1 MKLEIKF
8 ELEKSPLWLIT
19 VFRKKNLWSAA
30 NWRPN
35 RELTI
40 KCFPGL
46 KQNECSSKSFILITD
61 LSETLGLSVPQS
73 YTQSAH
79 LPAPPCSLCPSS
91 SGKLWQEETAP
102 RSSVES
108 RELFHHS
115 KRGFCVRFIGEN
127 LTVIFLVWRFIN
139 QIRILKVHGQ
149 NTVLGFGARSPGLQP
164 NL

>member
-61 LSETLGLSVPQS
+61 LSETFGPFSASKLHAKCPLTCPTMFPMSVIIWEAM
-73 YTQSAH
+73 TR
-79 LPAPPCSLCPSS
+79 
-91 SGKLWQEETAP
+91 GEAP
-102 RSSVES
+102 RGSVES
-108 RELFHHS
+108 ILES
-115 KRGFCVRFIGEN
+115 CSITPKRGSVSDS
-127 LTVIFLVWRFIN
+127 LV
-139 QIRILKVHGQ
+139 K
-149 NTVLGFGARSPGLQP
+149 T
-164 NL
+164 

>member
-73 YTQSAH
+73 YTQSATYLPHHVPYVRHH
-79 LPAPPCSLCPSS
+79 LGSYD
-91 SGKLWQEETAP
+91 
-102 RSSVES
+102 
-108 RELFHHS
+108 
-115 KRGFCVRFIGEN
+115 KRRQLPE
-127 LTVIFLVWRFIN
+127 
-139 QIRILKVHGQ
+139 
-149 NTVLGFGARSPGLQP
+149 VL
-164 NL
+164 